1 MTGSSVTVGE
11 VHTGLLHHST
21 AVSGTKAA
29 QLLDVVPGVRVAR
42 SDRPISHVTSPSVL
56 TGVDCLLPTVSG
68 ARVHAVGTVASRAS
82 LIGGR
87 ILQSAAYATVCRGPD
102 DRRLPWSH
110 YLAHPGE
117 VQTLTKM
124 NADQVAHGFLDH
136 APAAGYIDLD
146 AIGRRTL
153 NAVQDR
159 PGLDHQSAFRVGR
172 TRVRF
177 VIRPATGT
185 PATGAAAGAR
195 FTIRGDSVRT
205 LRLTGAAAPIA
216 AQIEFCEDLARHDW
230 LLSALL
236 SLVER
241 SRIGTDSRSVVIDRL
256 TPALD
261 HLLHL
266 WMPAART
273 DAALAEVWRALEVRP
288 GLSRQWQVNVD
299 RIRDQVALGLLE
311 RLGTGSEGVGT
322 AHGE

>member
-1 MTGSSVTVGE
+1 
-11 VHTGLLHHST
+11 
-21 AVSGTKAA
+21 
-29 QLLDVVPGVRVAR
+29 
-42 SDRPISHVTSPSVL
+42 
-56 TGVDCLLPTVSG
+56 
-68 ARVHAVGTVASRAS
+68 
-82 LIGGR
+82 
-87 ILQSAAYATVCRGPD
+87 
-102 DRRLPWSH
+102 
-110 YLAHPGE
+110 
-117 VQTLTKM
+117 M
-124 NADQVAHGFLDH
+124 NTDQVALGFLDH
-136 APAAGYIDLD
+136 AGGVSSYIDLD

-159 PGLDHQSAFRVGR
+159 PGLDHRSAFRFGR

-177 VIRPATGT
+177 VIHAATGD
-185 PATGAAAGAR
+185 ATGAN

-205 LRLTGAAAPIA
+205 LQLTGAAAPLA

-273 DAALAEVWRALEVRP
+273 DAALAELWRALEVRP

-311 RLGTGSEGVGT
+311 RLRSGSEGVGT

>member
-1 MTGSSVTVGE
+1 MAGNTMTGTSVTVGE

-21 AVSGTKAA
+21 AVSAAKAA
-29 QLLDVVPGVRVAR
+29 QLLDVVPGIRASR

-56 TGVDCLLPTVSG
+56 TGVDCLVPTATG
-68 ARVHAVGTVASRAS
+68 ARVHAVGTVTSRAS
-82 LIGGR
+82 LTGGH
-87 ILQSAAYATVCRGPD
+87 ILQSAAYATVRRGPD

-124 NADQVAHGFLDH
+124 NTDQVARGFLDH
-136 APAAGYIDLD
+136 APSAEYIDLD

-159 PGLDHQSAFRVGR
+159 PGLDHRPAFRFGR

-177 VIRPATGT
+177 VIQTTSEAPALN
-185 PATGAAAGAR
+185 

-216 AQIEFCEDLARHDW
+216 AQIELCEDLARHDW

-236 SLVER
+236 SMVER
-241 SRIGTDSRSVVIDRL
+241 SRIGTEPRSVVIDRL
-256 TPALD
+256 RPALD

-273 DAALAEVWRALEVRP
+273 DAALADVWRALEVRP

-311 RLGTGSEGVGT
+311 RLGTRPEE
-322 AHGE
+322 AHGGK